1 METNPSKLDD
11 ALETTHPEQFECR
24 SFESGYSAPEVQEQ
38 KLDPNQ
44 PQVWCRVPGGHCIP
58 NLPKLGD
65 IRVEW
70 HMTISNSLGVIHTS
84 DEVHTKRGIDGPNQ
98 AGTVATSIQKVLE
111 GGLYEPMIADVQA
124 YGARRLDEIAKKTQ
138 TLRETPAQISNQS
151 STQYVPA
158 YAYEQ
163 PVMPPPPNPSAKI

>member
-24 SFESGYSAPEVQEQ
+24 SFEIEYSEPVVQ

-44 PQVWCRVPGGHCIP
+44 PQSWCRVPGDQYIP

-98 AGTVATSIQKVLE
+98 ASTVAVSIQKVLE

-138 TLRETPAQISNQS
+138 TLRDTPAQISNQS
-151 STQYVPA
+151 STRHVPA
-158 YAYEQ
+158 AYSYEQ
-163 PVMPPPPNPSAKI
+163 PVMPPPLNPSAKI